1 MNNFDKYVTFAF
13 LTKFLFLILS
23 ISHLYFKFSHKND
36 QDIKII
42 FWRERVEFVFIT
54 LMSFMLLF
62 LFFPL
67 ANNIIYIDNETKL
80 LLFIFGIILL
90 TSAKWE
96 VFIKESPVF
105 KKFQKNI

>member
-54 LMSFMLLF
+54 
-62 LFFPL
+62 
-67 ANNIIYIDNETKL
+67 II
-80 LLFIFGIILL
+80 
-90 TSAKWE
+90 
-96 VFIKESPVF
+96 
-105 KKFQKNI
+105 